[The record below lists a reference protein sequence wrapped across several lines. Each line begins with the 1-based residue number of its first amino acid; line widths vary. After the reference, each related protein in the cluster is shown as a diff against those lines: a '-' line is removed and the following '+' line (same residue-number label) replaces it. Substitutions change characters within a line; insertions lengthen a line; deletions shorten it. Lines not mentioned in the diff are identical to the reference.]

1 MSNYASVKTPH
12 REYVRNAEIWQRIRH
27 VVDGKCR
34 RYLRKVGDGEI
45 TEQAKAARQRE
56 YEDGAIFYNFTKR
69 TLAGMIGMVMR
80 KEPEVALP
88 PTLDYLLTNCDGAG
102 LGLVQQAQDALREVT
117 EIGRAGL
124 LVDAP
129 STAAAT
135 MAEQNAGKLNPRIL
149 LYTAENIINWR
160 KTQFGSTQVVTM
172 VVLRELYEYQNSVN
186 EFEWLVGE
194 QYRVLEI
201 VDGMYRQRVFRF
213 DASGADYGDEEV
225 IEPKVGGKSIDY
237 IPFTFVGSDNN
248 DDTIDAPPMQTLS
261 DVNIG
266 HYQNSADVEDSAF
279 YMQGTLFISLGANMT
294 STVFQELYPDGVRMG
309 SRFGYNLGEG
319 GTAQIV
325 QPNANQLSK
334 ELMADKE
341 QQAIMVGAQLISPS
355 TQITAESA
363 RLQRGADTSILAN
376 IAMNVSSAYE
386 KAIEW
391 CAKFMAASGEVVFEL
406 SNEFFLTPM
415 TAQDRTAWM
424 ADINAG
430 LLPATAYY
438 EALRRGGVTTFTNEE
453 IEDALD
459 SQLPRPAPTLSTDVS
474 GEIPPAPVA
483 DSEA

>member
-12 REYVRNAEIWQRIRH
+12 RDYVQNAEIWQRIRH
-27 VVDGKCR
+27 VVDGKCKQ
-34 RYLRKVGDGEI
+34 YLRKVGDGEV
-45 TEQAKAARQRE
+45 TPSAKAARQKE

-88 PTLDYLLTNCDGAG
+88 SSLDYLLANCDGAG
-102 LGLVQQAQDALREVT
+102 LGLVQQAQGALREVT

-172 VVLRELYEYQNSVN
+172 VVLREMYEYQSSVN

-201 VDGMYRQRVFRF
+201 VDGMYRQRVFKF
-213 DASGADYGDEEV
+213 DASGADYGNEEV
-225 IEPKVGGKSIDY
+225 IEPKVGGKYIDY

-248 DDTIDAPPMQTLS
+248 DDAIDAPPMQTLA

-266 HYQNSADVEDSAF
+266 HYQNSAYVEDSAF
-279 YMQGTLFISLGANMT
+279 YMQGTLFISPGANMT

-376 IAMNVSSAYE
+376 IAMNVSNAYE
-386 KAIEW
+386 NAIEW
-391 CAKFMAASGEVVFEL
+391 CAKFMADSGEVTFEL
-406 SNEFFLTPM
+406 NTEFFLQQM
-415 TAQDRTAWM
+415 TAQDRSAWM
-424 ADINAG
+424 VDINAG
-430 LLPATAYY
+430 LLPARSYY
-438 EALRRGGVTTFTNEE
+438 AALRAAGVTNWSDEE
-453 IEDALD
+453 IEVEVERK
-459 SQLPRPAPTLSTDVS
+459 PPAPAPALSTDVN
-474 GEIPPAPVA
+474 GEIPPAPEG
-483 DSEA
+483 EAAQ